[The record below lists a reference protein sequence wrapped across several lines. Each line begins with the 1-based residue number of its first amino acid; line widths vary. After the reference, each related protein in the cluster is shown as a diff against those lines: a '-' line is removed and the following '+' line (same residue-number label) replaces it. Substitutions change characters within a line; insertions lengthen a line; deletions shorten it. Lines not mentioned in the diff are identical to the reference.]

1 MTFQKNETYNEDMV
15 KRVDVINIGGFLD
28 MYDNDLFSYDGVN
41 IDEVEG
47 LSTPMEWA
55 SFWLWDTMA
64 KITSQCKE
72 SANVKFCDHAKS
84 CLWIVV

>member
-1 MTFQKNETYNEDMV
+1 MMTFQKNETYNEDMV

-47 LSTPMEWA
+47 LSTPME
-55 SFWLWDTMA
+55 
-64 KITSQCKE
+64 
-72 SANVKFCDHAKS
+72 
-84 CLWIVV
+84 